1 MSKWLGCAPTSSLST
16 HHWSI
21 GQWAWPTLTLRGII
35 CLYTFTMRRCS
46 TPISTHGHWLGCQG
60 TIYFIQNSFYIWIFF
75 KIDYI
80 GKISFWI
87 SDSILWLSIK
97 SNKYFPFYSKYK
109 YSKCFLI
116 CPISFWKGLKES
128 DWAMFNREAGDSV
141 LEVVGRV
148 IWGRGGN

>member
-21 GQWAWPTLTLRGII
+21 GQWAWTTLTLRGII

-46 TPISTHGHWLGCQG
+46 ILTPTHGRWLRCQR